1 MGIKYLN
8 NICKKYCKDSY
19 TNINLHEL
27 KYKTI
32 VIDTNVYMYQFKK
45 TNTLEVDFE
54 IMCQKLIKYNI
65 TPMFIFDGNVPKD
78 KLDFVEKRKHIR
90 KTAESKLQILS
101 TKTLSNKNKHKI
113 KHYENQTIKLNRTDF
128 LIVKNLFHKY
138 KLSYITAINEA
149 DELCALMNKLHN
161 YPVMSEDMD
170 LFVYG
175 TTTIIKNPNFYKETI
190 DFYNTKSII
199 NTLNILSINHFQ
211 SICILAGTDYYSN
224 NNFNIY
230 IAICLY
236 IMYIE
241 TNKNFNYSLI
251 DWCLSNNIISYDEFY
266 IYKHIYNKFNF
277 SNLKLL
283 Q

>member
-19 TNINLHEL
+19 NNINLHEL

-32 VIDTNVYMYQFKK
+32 VVDTNVYMYKFKK
-45 TNTLEVDFE
+45 SNTLEIDFE

-65 TPMFIFDGNVPKD
+65 TPLFIFDGNVPKD
-78 KLDFVEKRKHIR
+78 KLDFVKKKIDIR
-90 KTAESKLQILS
+90 KATETKLQILYQ
-101 TKTLSNKNKHKI
+101 KTSSNKNKNKI
-113 KHYENQTIKLNRTDF
+113 KYYENQTIKLNSTDF
-128 LIVKNLFHKY
+128 LIVKYLFHKY
-138 KLSYITAINEA
+138 NFSYITAINEA
-149 DELCALMNKLHN
+149 DELCALMNKLYN
-161 YPVMSEDMD
+161 YLVMSEDMD

-175 TTTIIKNPNFYKETI
+175 TTIIIKNPNFYKETI
-190 DFYNTKSII
+190 DIYDTKSII
-199 NTLNILSINHFQ
+199 HSLNILSINHFQ

-236 IMYIE
+236 IIYIE
-241 TNKNFNYSLI
+241 TNKNSNYSLI
-251 DWCLSNNIISYDEFY
+251 DWCHSNNIISSNELY

-277 SNLKLL
+277 F
-283 Q
+283 

>member
-45 TNTLEVDFE
+45 SNTLEIDFE
-54 IMCQKLIKYNI
+54 IMCQKFIKYNI
-65 TPMFIFDGNVPKD
+65 TPLFIFDGNVPKD
-78 KLDFVEKRKHIR
+78 KLEFVEKRKDNR
-90 KTAESKLQILS
+90 KAAETKLQILS
-101 TKTLSNKNKHKI
+101 QKTLSNKNKHKI
-113 KHYENQTIKLNRTDF
+113 KYYENLTIKLNSTDF
-128 LIVKNLFHKY
+128 IIVKNLFTKY
-138 KLSYITAINEA
+138 KFSYITAINEA
-149 DELCALMNKLHN
+149 DELCALMNKLYK

-175 TTTIIKNPNFYKETI
+175 TTIIIKNPNFYKETI
-190 DFYNTKSII
+190 DIYNTKAII
-199 NTLNILSINHFQ
+199 RSLNILSINHFQ

-230 IAICLY
+230 IAICFY

-241 TNKNFNYSLI
+241 TNKNSNYSLL
-251 DWCLSNNIISYDEFY
+251 DWCQYHNIISYDELH
-266 IYKHIYNKFNF
+266 IYKNIFNKFNF
-277 SNLKLL
+277 SK
-283 Q
+283 